1 MKIVHSSG
9 KAYQL
14 APDTQIE
21 IERPNLFFNDYGEQS
36 LPVDLPDTDLN
47 RELTGYP
54 DMVANRKKPQT
65 DITCSIRDG
74 DYCVTARQAI
84 LGAKRKEKIT
94 TTFYMNEGSFLSRIE
109 KVAVPAVFGRETVPG
124 VETVEQGINWCRSLL
139 DNTNPHFTLFPV
151 IIELDGE
158 KRGVNLTCVMD
169 ENGRPMQLR
178 PGVTRKQGLYNS
190 YARTEKVDSRIT
202 VSYTHLTLP
211 TN

>member
-14 APDTQIE
+14 IPDTQIE

-109 KVAVPAVFGRETVPG
+109 KVAVPAVFGSETVPG
-124 VETVEQGINWCRSLL
+124 VETVEQGISWCRSLL

-151 IIELDGE
+151 IIELDGKNAE
-158 KRGVNLTCVMD
+158 
-169 ENGRPMQLR
+169 
-178 PGVTRKQGLYNS
+178 
-190 YARTEKVDSRIT
+190 
-202 VSYTHLTLP
+202 
-211 TN
+211 

>member
-36 LPVDLPDTDLN
+36 LPVDLPDTNLN

-109 KVAVPAVFGRETVPG
+109 KVAVPAVFGSETVPE

-158 KRGVNLTCVMD
+158 KRGAERHLR
-169 ENGRPMQLR
+169 NGREWKADAGPSQSHKETRLIQLICPYR
-178 PGVTRKQGLYNS
+178 EGGQPYNH
-190 YARTEKVDSRIT
+190 T
-202 VSYTHLTLP
+202 
-211 TN
+211 

>member
-109 KVAVPAVFGRETVPG
+109 KVAVPAAGYQLVPFVARQHQSAFHPLPRHHRAGRGKTRSERHLRNGREWKADAGPSQSHK
-124 VETVEQGINWCRSLL
+124 ETRLI
-139 DNTNPHFTLFPV
+139 
-151 IIELDGE
+151 
-158 KRGVNLTCVMD
+158 
-169 ENGRPMQLR
+169 QLICPYR
-178 PGVTRKQGLYNS
+178 EGGQPYNH
-190 YARTEKVDSRIT
+190 T
-202 VSYTHLTLP
+202 
-211 TN
+211 

>member
-109 KVAVPAVFGRETVPG
+109 KVAVPAVFGDRTRSRNRRAGYQLVPFVARQHQSAFHPLPRHHRAG
-124 VETVEQGINWCRSLL
+124 RGKTRSE
-139 DNTNPHFTLFPV
+139 PHL
-151 IIELDGE
+151 
-158 KRGVNLTCVMD
+158 R
-169 ENGRPMQLR
+169 NG
-178 PGVTRKQGLYNS
+178 
-190 YARTEKVDSRIT
+190 
-202 VSYTHLTLP
+202 
-211 TN
+211 